1 MRKINVALI
10 GHKFMGRAH
19 THAITD
25 APIFFDLGVEIV
37 KKTICSPEKEI
48 VEVSKRYGWQNYA
61 YDWQDVIADKEI
73 DSVSICAPSKFH
85 AVIAIAAAKAGKH
98 VFCEKPLA
106 LNMED
111 AEAMVKAVED
121 NDVINMIGFNFRRV
135 PALCLAKQMIEDGT
149 LGKIYHCRI
158 VWQQDFLTE
167 PRFPIAWR
175 LQRSLAGYGTHGDLG
190 AHLIDIARFLIGDI
204 DEVCCSQKTFNKY
217 RPKPVFEDGL
227 VAIPGD
233 EMGEVDVDDASQM
246 MVTFKENK
254 DIMGYIESTRNG
266 TGHRNQNIVEISGS
280 KGGIVFN
287 WEDMNNLNYYNQDD
301 PPHLRGF
308 RRIQVGEGVHPYM
321 ANWWPA
327 GHIIGYGETFV
338 NEYYDYF
345 TAIKEGKKVTPNFR
359 DGLMCQKVLDAAEQS
374 AHELKWKKVEY

>member
-1 MRKINVALI
+1 MKKINVALV

-37 KKTICSPEKEI
+37 KKTICSNEESIFEI
-48 VEVSKRYGWQNYA
+48 AKRWGWQNA
-61 YDWQDVIADKEI
+61 VLDWQDIIADKEI
-73 DSVSICAPSKFH
+73 DAVSIAAPSKFH
-85 AVIAIAAAKAGKH
+85 AQIAIAAANAGKH

-106 LNMED
+106 LDMKD

-135 PALCLAKQMIEDGT
+135 PALCLAKKLIEEGT
-149 LGKIYHCRI
+149 LGKLYHFRAI
-158 VWQQDFLTE
+158 WSQDWLTD
-167 PRFPIAWR
+167 PKFPIAWR
-175 LQRSLAGYGTHGDLG
+175 LQKKLAGYGTHGDLG
-190 AHLIDIARFLIGDI
+190 AHIIDIARFLVGDL
-204 DEVCCSQKTFNKY
+204 DEVCCVQKTFNKF

-227 VAIPGD
+227 LAIPGE

-246 MVTFKENK
+246 LSTFKNQ
-254 DIMGYIESTRNG
+254 DMMAYFESTRNG
-266 TGHRNQNIVEISGS
+266 TGHRNQNRIEVAGS
-280 KGGIVFN
+280 KGAVI
-287 WEDMNNLNYYNQDD
+287 WDEEKLNELEYYNDDD

-308 RRIQVGEGVHPYM
+308 RTIQVGEGVHPYM
-321 ANWWPA
+321 SNWWPA

-359 DGLMCQKVLDAAEQS
+359 DGLIIQKVLDAAEQS
-374 AHELKWKKVEY
+374 AIEKKWLKVEY